1 MSKVF
6 KRPMFRKG
14 GQVNEGIMTGI
25 VDREQYQTGTPD
37 PFVGETDQFSFT
49 PYMEKPTVSSPR
61 MDLPDLKSMTKE
73 NIDLLLE
80 AAGDRGG
87 YDPLTQFLLQYGPA
101 AAKQTGGGTFANLI
115 AAAEKPVASMIAS
128 KQKEDD
134 FLRSIRTQATG
145 AAMKRRSE
153 LEQADID
160 NRFREKLA
168 DKQISA
174 NQEIALKQI
183 TATMNEARLEHERAL
198 ERQAEKS
205 KADYENRS
213 RLLEEGRD
221 LERLSPIE
229 KVERDLE
236 KGKYTDE
243 YEDSTLEKRRSSY
256 DHIYRNEIATKFGES
271 KVGGHINVDVSN
283 EKQLNKIMKSKIK
296 AGGAQKIYYN
306 VNDGKAYLL
315 TEQGLQPIDLA
326 GGVEQIT
333 EVTETTPGG
342 ETETIKETSKIEDIF
357 SGAGETE
364 LDKKIKQRIEENRKK
379 ILEGES
385 QIKGPFR

>member
-37 PFVGETDQFSFT
+37 PFIGETDQF
-49 PYMEKPTVSSPR
+49 PYMAKPTGSSPQ
-61 MDLPDLKSMTKE
+61 MNLPDLKTMTKE

-115 AAAEKPVASMIAS
+115 AAAEKPVASMIAA

-145 AAMKRRSE
+145 AAMKQRSE
-153 LEQADID
+153 LEASERD
-160 NRFREKLA
+160 RLFKTELA
-168 DKQISA
+168 DKQAELNRELSQA
-174 NQEIALKQI
+174 EILAAK
-183 TATMNEARLEHERAL
+183 ERADAKYLQDL
-198 ERQAEKS
+198 ELQQKKS
-205 KADYENRS
+205 QADYETRS
-213 RLLEEGRD
+213 KLLKEADLLEQKTTT
-221 LERLSPIE
+221 E
-229 KVERDLE
+229 KIQEYTPGFAEEYDNDFT
-236 KGKYTDE
+236 KGN
-243 YEDSTLEKRRSSY
+243 RRATFEFE
-256 DHIYRNEIATKFGES
+256 IRNKIAENFGES
-271 KVGGHINVDVSN
+271 KVGGHIDVDVN
-283 EKQLNKIMKSKIK
+283 DEKRINKVMKSKIK

-342 ETETIKETSKIEDIF
+342 TETIKETKDFTYFNE
-357 SGAGETE
+357 AQK
-364 LDKKIKQRIEENRKK
+364 KKIKELQEETKE
-379 ILEGES
+379 L
-385 QIKGPFR
+385 PFGGSGA

>member
-14 GQVNEGIMTGI
+14 GPVNEGIMTGI

-37 PFVGETDQFSFT
+37 PFIGETDQFSFT
-49 PYMEKPTVSSPR
+49 PYMEKPTASSPR

-115 AAAEKPVASMIAS
+115 AAAEKPVASLIAS

-174 NQEIALKQI
+174 NQEIAMKQI
-183 TATMNEARLEHERAL
+183 AATMQEARLDHERAL
-198 ERQAEKS
+198 QRQAEKS
-205 KADYENRS
+205 KLDYENRS

-236 KGKYTDE
+236 KGKYTQE
-243 YEDSTLEKRRSSY
+243 YEDTTKEKRRSSY
-256 DHIYRNEIATKFGES
+256 EHIYRNEIATKFGES

-283 EKQLNKIMKSKIK
+283 QDKVNSIMRKKIK
-296 AGGAQKIYYN
+296 AGGAEKIYYN
-306 VNDGKAYLL
+306 VNDGKTYVLIQEGKQAVLKPINL
-315 TEQGLQPIDLA
+315 TGEK
-326 GGVEQIT
+326 EQIT
-333 EVTETTPGG
+333 EFTEIIPGG
-342 ETETIKETSKIEDIF
+342 TETIKETKDF
-357 SGAGETE
+357 SYFNEAQK
-364 LDKKIKQRIEENRKK
+364 KKIKELQEETKE
-379 ILEGES
+379 L
-385 QIKGPFR
+385 PFGGSGA

>member
-1 MSKVF
+1 MSRVF

-14 GQVNEGIMTGI
+14 GPVNEGIMTGI

-37 PFVGETDQFSFT
+37 PFIGETDQF
-49 PYMEKPTVSSPR
+49 PYMAKPTESSPQ
-61 MDLPDLKSMTKE
+61 MNLPDLKTMTKE

-115 AAAEKPVASMIAS
+115 AAAEKPVASMIAA

-145 AAMKRRSE
+145 AAMKQRSD
-153 LEQADID
+153 LEASERD
-160 NRFREKLA
+160 RLFKTELA
-168 DKQISA
+168 DKQAELNRELSQA
-174 NQEIALKQI
+174 EILAAK
-183 TATMNEARLEHERAL
+183 ERADAKYLQDL
-198 ERQAEKS
+198 ELQQKKS
-205 KADYENRS
+205 QADYETRS
-213 RLLEEGRD
+213 KLLKEADLLEQKTTT
-221 LERLSPIE
+221 E
-229 KVERDLE
+229 KIQEYTQGFAEEYDNDFT
-236 KGKYTDE
+236 KGN
-243 YEDSTLEKRRSSY
+243 RRAKFEF
-256 DHIYRNEIATKFGES
+256 EIRQKIAENYGES
-271 KVGGHINVDVSN
+271 KVGGHIDVDVN
-283 EKQLNKIMKSKIK
+283 DEKRINKVMKSKIK
-296 AGGAQKIYYN
+296 AGGAQKTYYN

-315 TEQGLQPIDLA
+315 TEQGLIPVDVT

-342 ETETIKETSKIEDIF
+342 TETIKETSKIEDIF

>member
-25 VDREQYQTGTPD
+25 VDRENHAEN
-37 PFVGETDQFSFT
+37 PFVGGQRGMGVNTDFGLEEKVNTT
-49 PYMEKPTVSSPR
+49 PQMN
-61 MDLPDLKSMTKE
+61 LPDLKSMTKE

-115 AAAEKPVASMIAS
+115 AAAEKPVESLIAS

-145 AAMKRRSE
+145 AAMKQRSE
-153 LEQADID
+153 LEASERD
-160 NRFREKLA
+160 RLFKTELA
-168 DKQISA
+168 DKQAELNRDLSQA
-174 NQEIALKQI
+174 EILAAK
-183 TATMNEARLEHERAL
+183 ERADAKYLQDL
-198 ERQAEKS
+198 ELQQKKS
-205 KADYENRS
+205 QADYETRS
-213 RLLEEGRD
+213 KLLKEADLLEQKTTT
-221 LERLSPIE
+221 E
-229 KVERDLE
+229 KIQEYTPGFAEEYDNDFT
-236 KGKYTDE
+236 KGN
-243 YEDSTLEKRRSSY
+243 RRATFEF
-256 DHIYRNEIATKFGES
+256 EIRQKIAENFGES
-271 KVGGHINVDVSN
+271 KVGGHIDVDVN
-283 EKQLNKIMKSKIK
+283 DEKKINKVMKSKIK

-326 GGVEQIT
+326 GGAEQIT

-342 ETETIKETSKIEDIF
+342 ETVKKGPKEINYF
-357 SGAGETE
+357 SEE
-364 LDKKIKQRIEENRKK
+364 QKKKIKELSEEAKE
-379 ILEGES
+379 L
-385 QIKGPFR
+385 PFGGLGA

>member
-14 GQVNEGIMTGI
+14 GSVNEGIMTGI

-37 PFVGETDQFSFT
+37 PFVGETDQF
-49 PYMEKPTVSSPR
+49 PYMAKPTGSSPQ
-61 MDLPDLKSMTKE
+61 MNLPDLKTMTKE

-115 AAAEKPVASMIAS
+115 AAAEKPVESLIAS

-145 AAMKRRSE
+145 AAMKQRSE
-153 LEQADID
+153 LEASERD
-160 NRFREKLA
+160 RLFKTELA
-168 DKQISA
+168 DKQAELNRELSQA
-174 NQEIALKQI
+174 EILAAK
-183 TATMNEARLEHERAL
+183 ERADAKYLQDL
-198 ERQAEKS
+198 ELVSKKS
-205 KADYENRS
+205 QADYETRS
-213 RLLEEGRD
+213 KLLKEADLLEQKTTT
-221 LERLSPIE
+221 E
-229 KVERDLE
+229 KIQEYTPGFAEEYDNDFT
-236 KGKYTDE
+236 KGN
-243 YEDSTLEKRRSSY
+243 RRATFEFE
-256 DHIYRNEIATKFGES
+256 IRNKIAENFGES
-271 KVGGHINVDVSN
+271 KVGGHIDVDVN
-283 EKQLNKIMKSKIK
+283 DEKRINKVMKSKIK

-315 TEQGLQPIDLA
+315 TEQGLQPVDLA
-326 GGVEQIT
+326 GGAEQIT

>member
-1 MSKVF
+1 
-6 KRPMFRKG
+6 MFRKG
-14 GQVNEGIMTGI
+14 GPVNEGIMTGI
-25 VDREQYQTGTPD
+25 VDRENHAEN
-37 PFVGETDQFSFT
+37 PFVGGQRGMGVNTDFNLEERNT
-49 PYMEKPTVSSPR
+49 SPQ
-61 MDLPDLKSMTKE
+61 MNLPDLKTMSKE
-73 NIDLLLE
+73 NVDLLLE

-115 AAAEKPVASMIAS
+115 AAAEKPVESLIAS

-145 AAMKRRSE
+145 AAMKQRSE
-153 LEQADID
+153 LEASERD
-160 NRFREKLA
+160 RLFKTELA
-168 DKQISA
+168 DKQAELNRDLSQA
-174 NQEIALKQI
+174 EILAAK
-183 TATMNEARLEHERAL
+183 ERADAKYLQDL
-198 ERQAEKS
+198 ELQQKKS
-205 KADYENRS
+205 QADYETRS
-213 RLLEEGRD
+213 KLLKEADLLEQKTTT
-221 LERLSPIE
+221 E
-229 KVERDLE
+229 KIQEYTPGFAEEYDNDFT
-236 KGKYTDE
+236 KGN
-243 YEDSTLEKRRSSY
+243 RRATFEFET
-256 DHIYRNEIATKFGES
+256 RQKIAENFGES
-271 KVGGHINVDVSN
+271 KVGGYIDVDVN
-283 EKQLNKIMKSKIK
+283 DEKKINKVMKSKIK

>member
-37 PFVGETDQFSFT
+37 PFIGETDQF
-49 PYMEKPTVSSPR
+49 PYMAKPTESSPQ
-61 MDLPDLKSMTKE
+61 MNLPDLKTMTKE

-87 YDPLTQFLLQYGPA
+87 FDPLTQFLLQYGPA
-101 AAKQTGGGTFANLI
+101 AAKQTGGGTFSNLI
-115 AAAEKPVASMIAS
+115 AAAEKPVASMIAA

-145 AAMKRRSE
+145 AAIKQRSE
-153 LEQADID
+153 LEASERD
-160 NRFREKLA
+160 RLFKSELA
-168 DKQISA
+168 DKQAELNRELSQA
-174 NQEIALKQI
+174 EILAAK
-183 TATMNEARLEHERAL
+183 ERADAKYLQDL
-198 ERQAEKS
+198 EIVSKKS
-205 KADYENRS
+205 QADYETRS
-213 RLLEEGRD
+213 KLLKEADLLEQKTTT
-221 LERLSPIE
+221 E
-229 KVERDLE
+229 KIQEYTPGFAEEYDNDFT
-236 KGKYTDE
+236 KGN
-243 YEDSTLEKRRSSY
+243 RRATFEFE
-256 DHIYRNEIATKFGES
+256 IRNKIAENFGES
-271 KVGGHINVDVSN
+271 KVGGHIDVDVN
-283 EKQLNKIMKSKIK
+283 DEKKINKVMKSKIK
-296 AGGAQKIYYN
+296 SGGAQKIYYN

-315 TEQGLQPIDLA
+315 TEQGLQPVDLA
-326 GGVEQIT
+326 GGAEQIT
-333 EVTETTPGG
+333 EVTETTPGD
-342 ETETIKETSKIEDIF
+342 TETIKETSKIEDIF

-364 LDKKIKQRIEENRKK
+364 LDKKIKQQIEENRKK

>member
-14 GQVNEGIMTGI
+14 GPVNEGIMTGI

-37 PFVGETDQFSFT
+37 PFIGETDQF
-49 PYMEKPTVSSPR
+49 PYMAKPTESSPQ
-61 MDLPDLKSMTKE
+61 MNLPDLKSMTKE

-115 AAAEKPVASMIAS
+115 AAAEKPVASLIAS

-145 AAMKRRSE
+145 AAMKQRSE
-153 LEQADID
+153 LEASERD
-160 NRFREKLA
+160 RLFKKELA
-168 DKQISA
+168 DKQAELNRELSQA
-174 NQEIALKQI
+174 EILAAK
-183 TATMNEARLEHERAL
+183 ERADAKYLQDL
-198 ERQAEKS
+198 ELQSKKS
-205 KADYENRS
+205 QADYETRS
-213 RLLEEGRD
+213 KLLKEADLLEQKTTT
-221 LERLSPIE
+221 E
-229 KVERDLE
+229 KIQEYTPGFAEEYDNDFT
-236 KGKYTDE
+236 KGN
-243 YEDSTLEKRRSSY
+243 RRATFEF
-256 DHIYRNEIATKFGES
+256 EIRQKIAENFGES
-271 KVGGHINVDVSN
+271 KVGGHIDVDVN
-283 EKQLNKIMKSKIK
+283 DEKRINKVMKSKIK

-326 GGVEQIT
+326 GGAEQIT

-342 ETETIKETSKIEDIF
+342 TETIKETKDF
-357 SGAGETE
+357 SYFNEAQK
-364 LDKKIKQRIEENRKK
+364 KKIKELQEETKE
-379 ILEGES
+379 L
-385 QIKGPFR
+385 PFGGSGA

>member
-25 VDREQYQTGTPD
+25 VDRENHAEN
-37 PFVGETDQFSFT
+37 PFVGGQRGMGVNTDFNLEERNT
-49 PYMEKPTVSSPR
+49 SPQ
-61 MDLPDLKSMTKE
+61 MNLPDLKSMTKE

-115 AAAEKPVASMIAS
+115 AAAEKPVASMLAS

-145 AAMKRRSE
+145 AAMKQRSE
-153 LEQADID
+153 LEASERD
-160 NRFREKLA
+160 RLFKSELA
-168 DKQISA
+168 DKQAQLNRDLSQA
-174 NQEIALKQI
+174 EILAAK
-183 TATMNEARLEHERAL
+183 ERANAKYLQDL
-198 ERQAEKS
+198 ELQSKKS
-205 KADYENRS
+205 TADYETRS
-213 RLLEEGRD
+213 KLLKEADLLEQKTVG
-221 LERLSPIE
+221 E
-229 KVERDLE
+229 KIQEYTPGFAEEYDNDFT
-236 KGKYTDE
+236 KGN
-243 YEDSTLEKRRSSY
+243 RRATFEFET
-256 DHIYRNEIATKFGES
+256 RQKIAKNFGEN
-271 KVGGHINVDVSN
+271 KVGGHIDVDVGD
-283 EKQLNKIMKSKIK
+283 EKQLNKIMKRKIK

-315 TEQGLQPIDLA
+315 TEQGLTPVDIT

-342 ETETIKETSKIEDIF
+342 TETIKETSKIEDIF

-364 LDKKIKQRIEENRKK
+364 LDKKIKKQIEENRKK

>member
-37 PFVGETDQFSFT
+37 PFIGETDQF
-49 PYMEKPTVSSPR
+49 PYMAKPTGSSPQ
-61 MDLPDLKSMTKE
+61 MNLPDLKTMTKE

-115 AAAEKPVASMIAS
+115 AAAEKPVESMIAA

-145 AAMKRRSE
+145 AAMKQRSE
-153 LEQADID
+153 LEASERD
-160 NRFREKLA
+160 RLFKTELA
-168 DKQISA
+168 DKQAELNRELSQA
-174 NQEIALKQI
+174 EILAAK
-183 TATMNEARLEHERAL
+183 ERADAKYLQDL
-198 ERQAEKS
+198 ELQQKKS
-205 KADYENRS
+205 QADYETRS
-213 RLLEEGRD
+213 KLLKEADLLEQKTTT
-221 LERLSPIE
+221 E
-229 KVERDLE
+229 KIQEYTPGFAEEYDNDFT
-236 KGKYTDE
+236 KGN
-243 YEDSTLEKRRSSY
+243 RRATFEFE
-256 DHIYRNEIATKFGES
+256 IRNKIAENFGES
-271 KVGGHINVDVSN
+271 KVGGHIDVDVN
-283 EKQLNKIMKSKIK
+283 DEKRINKVMKSKIK

-315 TEQGLQPIDLA
+315 TEQGLQPVDLA
-326 GGVEQIT
+326 GGKEQIT

-364 LDKKIKQRIEENRKK
+364 LDKKIKQKIEENRKK

>member
-145 AAMKRRSE
+145 AAMKQRSE
-153 LEQADID
+153 LEASERD
-160 NRFREKLA
+160 RLFKTELA
-168 DKQISA
+168 DKQAELNRDLSQA
-174 NQEIALKQI
+174 EILAAK
-183 TATMNEARLEHERAL
+183 ERADAKYLQDL
-198 ERQAEKS
+198 ELQQKKS
-205 KADYENRS
+205 QADYETRS
-213 RLLEEGRD
+213 KLLKEADLLEQKTTT
-221 LERLSPIE
+221 E
-229 KVERDLE
+229 KIQEYTPGFAEEYDNDFT
-236 KGKYTDE
+236 KGN
-243 YEDSTLEKRRSSY
+243 RRATFEFET
-256 DHIYRNEIATKFGES
+256 RQKIAENFGES
-271 KVGGHINVDVSN
+271 KVGGHIDVDVN
-283 EKQLNKIMKSKIK
+283 DEKKINKVMKSKIK

-326 GGVEQIT
+326 GGAEQIT

-342 ETETIKETSKIEDIF
+342 ETVKKGPKEINYF
-357 SGAGETE
+357 SEE
-364 LDKKIKQRIEENRKK
+364 QKKKIKELSEEAKE
-379 ILEGES
+379 L
-385 QIKGPFR
+385 PFGGLGA

>member
-14 GQVNEGIMTGI
+14 GPVNEGIMTGI

-37 PFVGETDQFSFT
+37 PFIGETDQF
-49 PYMEKPTVSSPR
+49 PYMAKPTESSPQ
-61 MDLPDLKSMTKE
+61 MNLPDLKTMTKE

-115 AAAEKPVASMIAS
+115 AAAEKPVESMIAA

-145 AAMKRRSE
+145 AAMKQRSE
-153 LEQADID
+153 LEASERD
-160 NRFREKLA
+160 RLFKTELA
-168 DKQISA
+168 DKQAELNRELSQA
-174 NQEIALKQI
+174 EILAAK
-183 TATMNEARLEHERAL
+183 ERADAKYLQDL
-198 ERQAEKS
+198 ELQQKKS
-205 KADYENRS
+205 QADYETRS
-213 RLLEEGRD
+213 KLLKEADLLEQKTTT
-221 LERLSPIE
+221 E
-229 KVERDLE
+229 KIQEYTPGFAEEYDNDFT
-236 KGKYTDE
+236 KGN
-243 YEDSTLEKRRSSY
+243 RRATFEFE
-256 DHIYRNEIATKFGES
+256 IRNKIAENFGES
-271 KVGGHINVDVSN
+271 KVGGHIDVDVN
-283 EKQLNKIMKSKIK
+283 DEKRINKVMKSKIK

-315 TEQGLQPIDLA
+315 TEQGLQPVDLA
-326 GGVEQIT
+326 GGAEQIT

-364 LDKKIKQRIEENRKK
+364 LDKKIKEQIQENRKK